1 MPKKYEAIRDQLFEK
16 KKAEWKK
23 RHPEQALS
31 SAVKRKLYDQSQS
44 SAAKIYN
51 SQRKPGEKPVSG
63 QD

>member
-1 MPKKYEAIRDQLFEK
+1 MFEK

-31 SAVKRKLYDQSQS
+31 SAVKRRLYDESQS

>member
-1 MPKKYEAIRDQLFEK
+1 MPAKYQAIRDQMFEK

-31 SAVKRKLYDQSQS
+31 SAVKKRLYDESQS
-44 SAAKIYN
+44 SAAKIFN
-51 SQRKPGEKPVSG
+51 AGRKPGEEPVSG